1 MNLDKMTATGQFVI
15 SVMTVLAF
23 FASIAGLY
31 LLAAMN
37 IDFPPGAKETLLVL
51 LGVLAGGFKDVLG
64 FQVGSSI
71 GSQRKDITT
80 ANAAATLAASNS
92 GQNAQGN

>member
-1 MNLDKMTATGQFVI
+1 MAMDKLSAVGQLVI
-15 SVMTVLAF
+15 SILVVLAF
-23 FASIAGLY
+23 FGAIAGLY
-31 LLAAMN
+31 CLAALN

-71 GSQRKDITT
+71 GSQRKDVIKASTT
-80 ANAAATLAASNS
+80 T
-92 GQNAQGN
+92 GQGTP